1 MSAYVVFTRT
11 RTIDQKELETYCGLE
26 SKQRWRVILSTCS

>member
-11 RTIDQKELETYCGLE
+11 KTIDQKSSKNIGLE
-26 SKQRWRVILSTCS
+26 SKQQWRVILSKCS